1 MKNTLNDE
9 KMKSAFTADEKASVE
24 KMCND
29 T

>member
-9 KMKSAFTADEKASVE
+9 KMKSQFSADEKAMVE